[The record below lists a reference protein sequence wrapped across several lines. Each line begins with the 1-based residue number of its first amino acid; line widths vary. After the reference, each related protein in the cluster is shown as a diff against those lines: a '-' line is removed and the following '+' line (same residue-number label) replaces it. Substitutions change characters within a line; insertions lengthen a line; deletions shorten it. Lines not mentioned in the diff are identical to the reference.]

1 MIITHPLAN
10 VAALRD
16 AGCKFVCMFV
26 RLSPFFPTAV
36 GVFPMQLWFVFVMHF
51 GVRGGGGASRI
62 VSDTLKLNK

>member
-16 AGCKFVCMFV
+16 AGCKFV
-26 RLSPFFPTAV
+26 RLYPFFPTAV